1 MFDKNLIFVAENY
14 VCKNCGDVNNDVML
28 MPQFLEVVRQHV
40 LGVVVILPDALLVIS
55 QAFHR

>member
-40 LGVVVILPDALLVIS
+40 LGVVVILHDALLEI
-55 QAFHR
+55 

>member
-40 LGVVVILPDALLVIS
+40 LGVVVILHDALLVIS